1 MIRAA
6 LNGCNED
13 IYFLKRKLYCN
24 SDNGISDGISKDILG
39 NKLDKEAHIR
49 ENITDQ
55 VYFDEVNKMLLDW
68 ELYENGWF
76 VGTYDN
82 IHLFNYRQQLGSNTR
97 PKALNYL
104 KN

>member
-1 MIRAA
+1 MIRHAR
-6 LNGCNED
+6 NGRNVD
-13 IYFLKRKLYCN
+13 ISFLKRKVYN
-24 SDNGISDGISKDILG
+24 ETKKWDKGISKDILG

-49 ENITDQ
+49 ENITDE
-55 VYFDEVNKMLLDW
+55 VYFNEVNKMLVDW

-76 VGTYDN
+76 VATYN
-82 IHLFNYRQQLGSNTR
+82 NTHLFNYKCQLGNNTR

>member
-24 SDNGISDGISKDILG
+24 SDKGISKDILG
-39 NKLDKEAHIR
+39 NKLDKEAYIR

-55 VYFDEVNKMLLDW
+55 VHFDEVNKMLVDW

-82 IHLFNYRQQLGSNTR
+82 THLFNYRCQLGSNTR

-104 KN
+104 KI